1 MELKI
6 DDKEF
11 IDFYWKCVRCDYVT
25 LRGTGSAEA
34 ADISEKGLIGTP
46 QGGTLSPI
54 LSNIYLHEL
63 DQFILSEIVEPAKL
77 SGKTSIP
84 NPEYLRIHNRVSNL
98 RQYFAPSYRWGR
110 GLSPEQEADR
120 LAEILDLEKRRRAVT
135 STLPGPGYRVYYV
148 RYADDFLVGV
158 NGTFV
163 HAAKLR
169 ATIGKFLQEELNLQL
184 NLEKTHLTNALKDR
198 AQFLGA
204 QIRVLTSRTGDTKVV
219 RRKTSTGRKARQRVS
234 GGIIL
239 LAPLESLVKRL
250 AEQGICKVPDFR
262 NRKIRAT
269 RKTA

>member
-1 MELKI
+1 MLELKI

-25 LRGTGSAEA
+25 LGIGSAESV
-34 ADISEKGLIGTP
+34 DISEKGLIGTP

-63 DQFILSEIVEPAKL
+63 DQFILSEILEPAKL

-84 NPEYLRIHNRVSNL
+84 NPKYLCIHKRVSKL
-98 RQYFAPSYRWGR
+98 RQSFSPRWNK
-110 GLSPEQEADR
+110 GLSQEQEADR

-239 LAPLESLVKRL
+239 MAPLESLVKRL
-250 AEQGICKVPDFR
+250 ADQGICKVVDFR